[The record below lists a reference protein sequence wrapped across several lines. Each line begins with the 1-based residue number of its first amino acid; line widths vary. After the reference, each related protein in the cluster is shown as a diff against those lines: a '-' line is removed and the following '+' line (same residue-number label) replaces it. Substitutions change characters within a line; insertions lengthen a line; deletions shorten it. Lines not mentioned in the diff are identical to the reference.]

1 MWLPSGGCGYILRQR
16 SLADRFVPL
25 LSPDWTKSLY
35 CDPFE
40 DYNIFAYATKC
51 SVFGETAL
59 SGSGVA
65 AAALLVC
72 AFILITGALTA
83 MVYVLAR
90 AEVKEPPCFS
100 GSWRRSWRRRLDC
113 SCIPM
118 SNILT
123 AAPWIS
129 GISRPRCCLGPY
141 FWAPRASGFG
151 VPKERSLNIWRWC
164 LLRRISVLCQRRLF
178 IPYAFLNGRG
188 TVRAL
193 SRGRSA
199 ESAGTP

>member
-1 MWLPSGGCGYILRQR
+1 MCLCFPR
-16 SLADRFVPL
+16 
-25 LSPDWTKSLY
+25 DWTKSLY

-90 AEVKEPPCFS
+90 GRSERTTLFFWVMAAVMATS
-100 GSWRRSWRRRLDC
+100 GWTVPVFQCQISLRLHHGFPVSRARGAAWGRVSGRRG
-113 SCIPM
+113 P
-118 SNILT
+118 
-123 AAPWIS
+123 AALAFQKRGPSIS
-129 GISRPRCCLGPY
+129 GGG
-141 FWAPRASGFG
+141 A
-151 VPKERSLNIWRWC
+151 
-164 LLRRISVLCQRRLF
+164 LLRGISVLCQRRLF

-188 TVRAL
+188 TVHAL
-193 SRGRSA
+193 SRDRSA